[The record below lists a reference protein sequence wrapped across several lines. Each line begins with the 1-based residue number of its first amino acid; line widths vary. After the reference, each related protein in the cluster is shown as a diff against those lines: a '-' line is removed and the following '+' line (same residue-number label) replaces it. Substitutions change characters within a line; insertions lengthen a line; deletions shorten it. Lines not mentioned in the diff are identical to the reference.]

1 MNGIEISVKRDHQI
15 KCKDLRA
22 DDTGLFLN
30 NLLGN
35 LHYENLYKENGSL
48 RI

>member
-1 MNGIEISVKRDHQI
+1 MNGIEISFKIDHQI
-15 KCKDLRA
+15 KCKDLSV
-22 DDTGLFLN
+22 DGIGLFLN

-35 LHYENLYKENGSL
+35 LYYKNLNKENDSL

>member
-1 MNGIEISVKRDHQI
+1 MNGIEIGFKRDHQI

-22 DDTGLFLN
+22 DGIGLFLN

-35 LHYENLYKENGSL
+35 LYYENLHKENGSL